1 MEYKQGKKRL
11 DGEKAW
17 YKYRVRIIKCST
29 SVPVRKG
36 MVLRAGVYHPVLLAN
51 QGTNSGGLLI
61 VGYQV
66 LRSTWYIIYYCGN
79 TVVPTQVRRMTST
92 VGISIRVR
100 YPRVCTLLLI

>member
-66 LRSTWYIIYYCGN
+66 LRSTWYIIYYCCLLY
-79 TVVPTQVRRMTST
+79 TSDAADE
-92 VGISIRVR
+92 
-100 YPRVCTLLLI
+100 